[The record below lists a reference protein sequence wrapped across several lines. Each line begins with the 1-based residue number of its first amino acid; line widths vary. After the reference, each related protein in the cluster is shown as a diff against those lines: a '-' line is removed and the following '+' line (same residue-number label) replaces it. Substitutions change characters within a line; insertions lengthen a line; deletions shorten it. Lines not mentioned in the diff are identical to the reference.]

1 MAVICFYAPYHEIG
15 TVWTSGCRI
24 TEMLSPHGCY
34 SVIAEIV
41 CCR

>member
-1 MAVICFYAPYHEIG
+1 MSIICFYAPFHELG

-24 TEMLSPHGCY
+24 THMLAPHGHY

-41 CCR
+41 CCK